1 LNARYPQIAP
11 TEDNIFDYGL
21 FLIQKIL
28 LQFGKTLATFP
39 PMPLSTGNWEILHR
53 NHLLQQ
59 EMAYDLAD
67 LTLEAEVHQMS
78 FNPNQLAVYNAVLIL
93 VQNNEGKIFF
103 LQSAGGGGKTYV
115 CNTIAAAVRAMGT
128 PVLCVASSAIA
139 ALLLDG
145 GRTAHSRF
153 KIPIP
158 VFETSFCG
166 ISRNANLKELIKQTK
181 LIVWDKAPMQHRHG
195 IEALDQT
202 LRDILGQD
210 IPFGGLT
217 VLFGGDFCQIL
228 PVIQK
233 GSHEDIINALLQKSR
248 I

>member
-11 TEDNIFDYGL
+11 TEDNVFDYGL

-67 LTLEAEVHQMS
+67 LTLEAEVCQMS
-78 FNPNQLAVYNAVLIL
+78 FNPNQLAVYNAVLTS

-145 GRTAHSRF
+145 G
-153 KIPIP
+153 
-158 VFETSFCG
+158 
-166 ISRNANLKELIKQTK
+166 
-181 LIVWDKAPMQHRHG
+181 
-195 IEALDQT
+195 
-202 LRDILGQD
+202 
-210 IPFGGLT
+210 
-217 VLFGGDFCQIL
+217 
-228 PVIQK
+228 
-233 GSHEDIINALLQKSR
+233 
-248 I
+248 